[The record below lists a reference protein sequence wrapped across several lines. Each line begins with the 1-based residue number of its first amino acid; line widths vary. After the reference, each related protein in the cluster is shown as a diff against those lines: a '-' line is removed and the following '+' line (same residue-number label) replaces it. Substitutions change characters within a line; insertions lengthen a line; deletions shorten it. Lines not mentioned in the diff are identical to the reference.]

1 MSAPVEKKVPVN
13 MDEDLYVLLKKA
25 IIGRGFATVD
35 DFVNY
40 VMRIAVGK
48 EHVELDEEDTT
59 IITARLKALGY
70 L

>member
-1 MSAPVEKKVPVN
+1 MKI
-13 MDEDLYVLLKKA
+13 LYVLLKKA